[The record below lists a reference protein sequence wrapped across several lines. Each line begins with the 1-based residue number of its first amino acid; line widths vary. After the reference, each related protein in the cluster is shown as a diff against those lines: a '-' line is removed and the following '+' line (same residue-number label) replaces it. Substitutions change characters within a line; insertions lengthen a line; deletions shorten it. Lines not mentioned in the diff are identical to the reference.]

1 MSKKIRYA
9 YCKVCKHEVETASRK
24 PLDTTQKILWVIIIV
39 GSLGIGVIPY
49 LIYLSNR
56 PKTYCPDCFT
66 KLEYSDTPFVKP
78 EKKRETMT
86 PKEKILDKAGLKE
99 EPEVEETVEPKPQP
113 RKKKKEGKKSKN
125 FCEYCGEELD
135 EDYVTCPFCQATLKS

>member
-9 YCKVCKHEVETASRK
+9 YCKVCKQEVETASRK
-24 PLDTTQKILWVIIIV
+24 PLDTTQKLIWIIIIV
-39 GSLGIGVIPY
+39 VTLGIAVIAY

-66 KLEYSDTPFVKP
+66 KLEYSKTPFVKP

-99 EPEVEETVEPKPQP
+99 ETEEEETVETKPQP

-135 EDYVTCPFCQATLKS
+135 EDYATCPFCQATLKS